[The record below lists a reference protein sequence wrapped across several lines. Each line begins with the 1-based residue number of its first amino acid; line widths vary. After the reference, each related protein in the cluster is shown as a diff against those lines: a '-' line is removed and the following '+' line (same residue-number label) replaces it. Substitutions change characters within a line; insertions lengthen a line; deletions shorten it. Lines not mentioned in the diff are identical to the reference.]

1 MPAGCRWSSVE
12 VCAVTV
18 AGEAGDVGSL
28 HAVGSLEPPPGK
40 QLAVVP
46 PLQPAALAPPPYP
59 AVVPRDEL
67 PLRLLL
73 RLPMTE
79 PSVSSCGPNV
89 SAPCVPPPLPV

>member
-18 AGEAGDVGSL
+18 AGEAGDVGFL
-28 HAVGSLEPPPGK
+28 RAVGSLAPPPGK
-40 QLAVVP
+40 RLAAAP

-59 AVVPRDEL
+59 AAPPRDEH

-73 RLPMTE
+73 RPPMTAAGNTKH
-79 PSVSSCGPNV
+79 SQNTNHTTGQQMV
-89 SAPCVPPPLPV
+89 